1 MQWDATSYFHYFSFF
16 LLIIFVD
23 SQTLYMG
30 WDGMRCDTM
39 GCHGMRWDSMGCD
52 GIRSDGMQLEA
63 TSYFHY
69 FSFFFRFFFFV
80 CLANFVHGMGWDGMG
95 WDGMGWDGTGRDVMG
110 WDG

>member
-39 GCHGMRWDSMGCD
+39 GCHGMRWDSKRWDAIGSN
-52 GIRSDGMQLEA
+52 IVFSLFFIFF
-63 TSYFHY
+63 SYI
-69 FSFFFRFFFFV
+69 FFR
-80 CLANFVHGMGWDGMG
+80 LTRKLRTLGGMGWGGVGCGGMGWDWTGRDGMG
-95 WDGMGWDGTGRDVMG
+95 WDGIDM
-110 WDG
+110 